1 MVAVAGK
8 SYLYFLC
15 IHRSLIFLLDQ
26 VYQRSVDNL
35 NNINEKW
42 INDWT
47 SSASKFQEM
56 EVKRISYLRDTLW
69 R

>member
-1 MVAVAGK
+1 M
-8 SYLYFLC
+8 
-15 IHRSLIFLLDQ
+15 LISCLDQ
-26 VYQRSVDNL
+26 VYQRSIDNL

-47 SSASKFQEM
+47 SSANQFQEM
-56 EVKRISYLRDTLW
+56 EIKRITYLRDTLW